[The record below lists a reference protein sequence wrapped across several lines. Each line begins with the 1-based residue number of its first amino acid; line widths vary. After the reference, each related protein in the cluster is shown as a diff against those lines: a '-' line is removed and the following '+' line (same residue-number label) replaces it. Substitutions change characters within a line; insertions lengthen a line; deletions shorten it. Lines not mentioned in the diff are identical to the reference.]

1 MSKKSVIIYED
12 WADTIRALPD
22 EQAIQVIRGLIGYAF
37 YDESLDGIGQIAK
50 AILSPWCKDI
60 DRNMASYKAKVE
72 NMNANRK
79 KSQEKKESEINMKSA
94 KKQAEII
101 SKDKDDDVD
110 KDKDVKKEK
119 VKKEKSID
127 ELLSE
132 SNLSEKVKSMVSLW
146 VAYKVEQH
154 KFSYKPIGFKSFL
167 TEVSNQVSTIGEP
180 NVLKAI
186 QLSMGKGYKG
196 VIWKLIKDDKPTNK
210 VAQALDDSY
219 KMINEWGNDIVEG
232 SDSVVESWG

>member
-79 KSQEKKESEINMKSA
+79 KSQEKKESEISMKSA

-119 VKKEKSID
+119 VKKEKSIH
-127 ELLSE
+127 ELLME
-132 SNLSEKVKSMVSLW
+132 SDLSEEVKINVNLW
-146 VAYKVEQH
+146 IAYKAEQH
-154 KFSYKPIGFKSFL
+154 KFTYKPIGFKSFL
-167 TEVSNQVSTIGEP
+167 TEVSNQVSAIGER

-196 VIWKLIKDDKPTNK
+196 VIWELIKDDKPTNK
-210 VAQALDDSY
+210 VAQQLDDSY

-232 SDSVVESWG
+232 SDSVVDGWG